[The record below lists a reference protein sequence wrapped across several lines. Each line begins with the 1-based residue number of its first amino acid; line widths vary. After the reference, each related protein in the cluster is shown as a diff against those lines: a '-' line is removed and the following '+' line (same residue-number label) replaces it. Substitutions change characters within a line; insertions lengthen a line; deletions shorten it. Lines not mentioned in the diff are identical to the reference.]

1 MLVTEREQLSKEVR
15 DLAETLGHDR
25 TSLVPILQQVK
36 ATYSQID
43 PYAMQVIAD
52 ELDIHPVEV
61 YSVASFYAFL
71 GDGRQ
76 GQFVLRLCRTI
87 SCDLQGKDRIARQL
101 ENDLGIRFGET
112 TADGKFS
119 LEWANCMGMCDQGPA
134 LLVNDRIHTQVT
146 TEKVHQI
153 LDECRRV
160 FGVFAPEHKKEYAEW
175 PLQLRVR

>member
-1 MLVTEREQLSKEVR
+1 MLVTEREQLIREVR
-15 DLAETLGHDR
+15 DLADRLGHDR
-25 TSLVPILQQVK
+25 ASLMPILQRVK

-71 GDGRQ
+71 GAGRQ
-76 GQFVLRLCRTI
+76 GEFVFRLCRTI

-101 ENDLGIRFGET
+101 ENDLGIGFGET
-112 TADGKFS
+112 TDDGKFT

-134 LLVNDRIHTQVT
+134 LLVNDGVYTQLT
-146 TEKVHQI
+146 AEKVHQI
-153 LDECRRV
+153 IEDCRRT

-175 PLQLRVR
+175 SPQPRVR